1 MSRNETETRPVPG
14 ATPPAPAAVAAGA
27 PVSGFPPPRVAPDA
41 WHALGGF
48 WHLETRRYRTA
59 RHWLVVLG
67 GLGLLFVFSLPA
79 TETVLDASR
88 DFLPWSAGFYV
99 CFAVPLLAF
108 VNAAGA
114 VRDDLRPAAV
124 DYLFTRPLPRPVYIG
139 CRYLVQMG
147 TMQLDF
153 LLPFALVGGLGAYWG
168 VGGLADALLLLL
180 LGQVAAIMVFTA
192 VGLLC
197 GLVTSRYVIVGLVY
211 GAVIEVGL
219 GSVPTQLAHISL
231 VRHLL
236 GLLRPLLG
244 EGGWALASSKD
255 VALMS
260 TPGVLALFLGVTL
273 AALAAAAALL
283 SFREFTG
290 TPAREV

>member
-1 MSRNETETRPVPG
+1 MNPSPAAARNPAPG
-14 ATPPAPAAVAAGA
+14 APASA
-27 PVSGFPPPRVAPDA
+27 FPPPRVTPDA

-48 WHLETRRYRTA
+48 WHLATRRYFTA

-79 TETVLDASR
+79 TETSVDAAR

-99 CFAVPLLAF
+99 CFAIPLLAF

-114 VRDDLRPAAV
+114 VRDDLRPASV
-124 DYLFTRPLPRPVYIG
+124 DYLFTRPLTRPVYIG
-139 CRYLVQMG
+139 CRYLVQLG
-147 TMQLDF
+147 TAQLDF
-153 LLPFALVGGLGAYWG
+153 LLPFALVAGIGAYWT
-168 VGGLADALLLLL
+168 VPGLADALPRLF
-180 LGQVAAIMVFTA
+180 LGQVAAIVVFTA

-211 GAVIEVGL
+211 GAVIEIGL

-244 EGGWALASSKD
+244 EGGWALASPKD

-260 TPGVLALFLGVTL
+260 TPGVLAVFLGVAL